1 MEDQGIGWKMF
12 AGFMILIAGAFN
24 VFDGLV
30 GISQTN
36 YIKRYTGGQL
46 PVTNNVKT
54 WSWVVLI
61 IGAVMILA
69 AFLIFVGNMFGRV
82 VGVLAASVNLLVQL
96 AYLNH
101 NTFWSVMVVFIDIL
115 VIYGLLAH
123 GGRIQD
129 DWSTTSSSSSSS

>member
-12 AGFMILIAGAFN
+12 AGLMILIAGTFN

-36 YIKRYTGGQL
+36 YIKRFTGGEL

-61 IGAVMILA
+61 IGAVMVLS

-82 VGVLAASVNLLVQL
+82 VGVVVASVNLLVQL

-101 NTFWSVMVVFIDIL
+101 NTFWSLMVVVIDIL

-123 GGRIQD
+123 GGRLQD
-129 DWSTTSSSSSSS
+129 DWSTTASS